1 MSGARIGDMIHAG
14 DSLDAVLALIV
25 RARNDPGMNLGV
37 ADDAVQAARVEWART
52 SAVYRAAILVTR
64 KEGAT

>member
-25 RARNDPGMNLGV
+25 RARNAPSLNLGV
-37 ADDAVQAARVEWART
+37 ADDAVQAARVEWARS
-52 SAVYRAAILVTR
+52 SAVYRAAIRVPR
-64 KEGAT
+64 KEGAA